1 MSGRGDASKPL
12 PAALHPPSLTCH
24 ALLHCNVGPSDAA
37 RAKGILKRQKKA
49 GTALFGWAAKLKRRA
64 DLRARGVDDEKIL
77 DDLTAA
83 VGLPGQAFYV
93 NDSKGHKLPELPSN
107 MQVRVWL
114 GERDARAAVRTYH
127 AHTRASAQL
136 AGSHITVIT
145 RNYVTL
151 HYVTVKMPRLHR
163 NAEPAAADLR
173 WSSALGGGTA
183 P

>member
-1 MSGRGDASKPL
+1 M
-12 PAALHPPSLTCH
+12 H
-24 ALLHCNVGPSDAA
+24 AGPSDDA
-37 RAKGILKRQKKA
+37 RAKGILKRQRKA
-49 GTALFGWAAKLKRRA
+49 GTALAGQAAKLKRRA
-64 DLRARGVDDEKIL
+64 NLAARGVHDEEQL
-77 DDLTAA
+77 DELTAG

-93 NDSKGHKLPELPSN
+93 NDSKGNKVPELPSN
-107 MQVRVWL
+107 MQIRVSL
-114 GERDARAAVRTYH
+114 GERDACAAVRTYH